1 MAMNFPCQN
10 LTVARGLNAIFEKVA
25 LEDHDLVPTA
35 MGNVT
40 TDEALGTDD
49 ENARKKV
56 DNETMNGCGVIGG
69 YPPKTIILQRDG
81 SECGPMF
88 GYVQLGFEQ
97 RQDIAIPLLASG
109 GDRRSKPVAWMTPA
123 SFPPLSRATTSPD
136 RSTGTISTLTTP
148 EGLLYSSDEDDES
161 NFDPVVFGQDLH
173 MYLLTD
179 FTPSH
184 QTQATG
190 CSAAFHK
197 LPKLL
202 LPRRRNRH
210 ERTKKETN
218 RFCAYRSMA

>member
-10 LTVARGLNAIFEKVA
+10 LTGAKGLNATFEKVA
-25 LEDHDLVPTA
+25 LEDPNLVPAA

-49 ENARKKV
+49 ENARNKV
-56 DNETMNGCGVIGG
+56 DNETMNGSGVIEG
-69 YPPKTIILQRDG
+69 YPPTTIILQRDG
-81 SECGPMF
+81 SECAPMF

-109 GDRRSKPVAWMTPA
+109 GDRRSKRNAWMTPA

-148 EGLLYSSDEDDES
+148 EGLLYSSDEDDDS

-179 FTPSH
+179 SMHSRQP
-184 QTQATG
+184 QATR
-190 CSAAFHK
+190 CSAAFNK
-197 LPKLL
+197 LPTLL
-202 LPRRRNRH
+202 RPRRRNRH
-210 ERTKKETN
+210 QRTKKETN